1 MRCTFTVYVDS
12 PDGGRMPVRV
22 TVAAG
27 DTQPETYANA
37 RAEAERRGHTNPV
50 VNAFSGS
57 EEPRS

>member
-27 DTQPETYANA
+27 DTQPETYAKA
-37 RAEAERRGHTNPV
+37 RAPLTGASQNPLTSR
-50 VNAFSGS
+50 AGL
-57 EEPRS
+57 